1 MFTAHYFSFT
11 CWQCVE
17 CCVLGLVMKE
27 AAAAAAVDDDDD
39 DDDKKLHLKSSSLSS
54 PLSLGASWSAVSNA
68 TTSNTATAAA
78 RDVTRRQ
85 PAATDEAKHQR
96 TPSVDS
102 SLLTSTVRP
111 RSH

>member
-1 MFTAHYFSFT
+1 
-11 CWQCVE
+11 
-17 CCVLGLVMKE
+17 MKE

-68 TTSNTATAAA
+68 TTSNTATAASA

-85 PAATDEAKHQR
+85 PVATDDAKHQR

-102 SLLTSTVRP
+102 SLHTSTVRP